1 MMDGIGG
8 VYTARVLEKF
18 GCRFDFVPDLDE
30 IGSPGTIFEE
40 KPWK

>member
-18 GCRFDFVPDLDE
+18 GCRFDFVPEDEDLE
-30 IGSPGTIFEE
+30 IEVQFKG
-40 KPWK
+40 KYR